1 VASRGRIALITVGL
15 TVGVVFLFLATVWFL
30 MAVMDDGG
38 LPGGVRVAVVE
49 VNGII
54 GVGLDRGV
62 DADTLVRTLGEYR
75 DDPSVAAVVVRINS
89 PGGVVGPT
97 QEIFSAVERVRAA
110 GKPVV
115 ASLGAVAA
123 SGGYYVAVAAN
134 RIFASPGTLTG
145 SIGVI
150 MQLANVEGLLKKVGV
165 DYVVVKAGTYKDIG
179 NFARAMKPEERQ
191 VLQALLDDVYAQFVT
206 AVAARRGLDRN
217 TVLGFADGRIYSG
230 QQARALKMV
239 DELGGLEDAIEAAG
253 KLAGISGKPKVTYP
267 RRRFSLRDLLSNQLG
282 LDAAAALLPAL
293 PSLRTPLYVSR
304 GRGHRVAA
312 NCLTFLTKLDPP
324 C

>member
-15 TVGVVFLFLATVWFL
+15 TVGVVVLFLATIWFL
-30 MAVMDDGG
+30 MAMMEDGG
-38 LPGGVRVAVVE
+38 LPGGARIAVLE
-49 VNGII
+49 VTGII
-54 GVGLDRGV
+54 GVGLDRGA
-62 DADTLVRTLGEYR
+62 DADSLVRTLGEYR
-75 DDPSVAAVVVRINS
+75 DDSSVAAVVLRINS

-165 DYVVVKAGTYKDIG
+165 DYVVVKAGAYKDIG
-179 NFARAMKPEERQ
+179 NFARPMKPEERQ
-191 VLQALLDDVYAQFVT
+191 VLQALLDDVYGQFVT

-253 KLAGISGKPKVTYP
+253 KLAGIVGKPRVIYP
-267 RRRFSLRDLLSNQLG
+267 RRRFTLRELFSNRLG

-293 PSLRTPLYVSR
+293 PSLRTPLY
-304 GRGHRVAA
+304 
-312 NCLTFLTKLDPP
+312 LML
-324 C
+324 